1 MAKFAV
7 VKKQTPEELRAAL
20 IDQYADLNGQA
31 SQIDKARREMR
42 KQILSLMPAI
52 PEGEKSVEI
61 ATANAVALL
70 ALGESTEVMPQALYA
85 QDQSLFWML
94 VKVPVTALRTV
105 VDGATFRA
113 LTRIVPAQ
121 APELTV
127 RKRQDK

>member
-1 MAKFAV
+1 MAKLAV
-7 VKKQTPEELRAAL
+7 VKKQSPEALRAEL

-31 SQIDKARREMR
+31 SQIDKARREIR
-42 KQILSLMPAI
+42 KQILSLMPVI

-61 ATANAVALL
+61 ATETAVAIL

-85 QDQSLFWML
+85 HDARLFWTL
-94 VKVPVTALRTV
+94 VKVPVTALRSV
-105 VDGATFRA
+105 FDGETFRA

-127 RKRQDK
+127 RKKRE

>member
-1 MAKFAV
+1 MAKLAV
-7 VKKQTPEELRAAL
+7 VKKQSPEALRAEL

-31 SQIDKARREMR
+31 SQIDKARREIR

-61 ATANAVALL
+61 ATETAVAIL

-85 QDQSLFWML
+85 HDARLFWTL
-94 VKVPVTALRTV
+94 VKVPVTALRSV
-105 VDGATFRA
+105 FDGETFRA

-127 RKRQDK
+127 RKKRE

>member
-1 MAKFAV
+1 MAKLAV
-7 VKKQTPEELRAAL
+7 VKKQTPEELRAEL

-61 ATANAVALL
+61 ATENTIAIL
-70 ALGESTEVMPQALYA
+70 ALGESTEVLPQALFA
-85 QDQSLFWML
+85 HDARLFWTL
-94 VKVPVTALRTV
+94 VKVPVTALRSL